1 MEEEDIEHFVA
12 KTICAAMMDVMK
24 IHTITI
30 TVNNDGNGRCDKD
43 FVANHDDDSLGVR
56 CNRTRRHQPRAS
68 QSPMQRKTTCL
79 CVAHEK
85 TRLNPLQ
92 IPAACPIQRRFVL

>member
-1 MEEEDIEHFVA
+1 MMEEEDIEHFVA

-43 FVANHDDDSLGVR
+43 FVAIVLDATNHEHR
-56 CNRTRRHQPRAS
+56 NRPCNGRQRVCVWLTRRHG
-68 QSPMQRKTTCL
+68 
-79 CVAHEK
+79 
-85 TRLNPLQ
+85 
-92 IPAACPIQRRFVL
+92 